1 MEIKEQNP
9 KDLLYGLVLAGG
21 KSTRM
26 KMDKSVLHYYGM
38 TQIEYAVQLLQKFCD
53 KVFISNRKEQND
65 LQGHEAAPQIH
76 DQPKFSDMGPVGG
89 ILSAMSLHPE
99 AAWLVLACDLP
110 FVSVNTL
117 EKLIK
122 ERSLAKIATA
132 YKNAHDQ
139 LPEPLCTIWEA
150 QSYPLILK
158 FVKQGTRCPR
168 KILINSDTQLLEPL
182 HKNALDN
189 INSPEEYKQALRS
202 IGK

>member
-1 MEIKEQNP
+1 MSPADDNRRRKDRARIDSSEPTTTQCGGPLRGFLAPDFLGCDPSPLDME
-9 KDLLYGLVLAGG
+9 
-21 KSTRM
+21 
-26 KMDKSVLHYYGM
+26 H
-38 TQIEYAVQLLQKFCD
+38 F
-53 KVFISNRKEQND
+53 
-65 LQGHEAAPQIH
+65 
-76 DQPKFSDMGPVGG
+76 
-89 ILSAMSLHPE
+89 AM
-99 AAWLVLACDLP
+99 ACDLP